1 MKNLLIVESPAKIKT
16 ISKLLGKDFKILSTV
31 GHIKDLPS
39 KKLGVEIN
47 KEVDIHYVT
56 LEGKEKT
63 IADICK
69 EAQTADHIY
78 LATDPDRE
86 GEIIAWHVEQEIG
99 RVVKK
104 KAIIKRIVYNEIT
117 KPAIEE
123 ALANPSDVDLHK
135 VSAQQ
140 ARRVLDR
147 LVGYQVSP
155 ILWKKIAKGLSA
167 GRVQSVALKLIVDRE
182 AEIKAFV
189 QEEYWSVD
197 ALFKGKSGS
206 FSAPLALVNDKKP
219 KIGTEKE
226 AQTLVAKI
234 KKESYEV
241 ESIKES
247 KRLKNPLPPFMTS
260 TLQQS
265 SYNTLKFGVS
275 KTMSVAQKLYE
286 GIPLKDPSTPVA
298 LITYMRTDSL
308 RISPIA
314 TKQARSYIEK
324 HVGKEYLPAT
334 AKAYSKAKG
343 KTQAQDA
350 HEAIRPI
357 DVALTPDK
365 VKAFLPA
372 DAAKLYDLI
381 WRRFVASQ
389 MKSAEYAQKQVTV
402 VGGPY
407 TFRVTGS
414 TLLFDGYLKIYA
426 AEEEKEEKITIPS
439 KLAEKEALSL
449 EELSP
454 KQHFTQPPPRFTEA
468 TLVKELEKEGIGRPS
483 TYATILKTIQERSY
497 TEKDDNKRFMPT
509 ELGTVVTKMLT
520 ANLPKIMNLG
530 FTAAMEENLDK
541 VAAGTLERDKLII
554 DFYHDFEKDLEIFK
568 GEAKKAI
575 EETNVTCPECKKGKL
590 IIRFGKAGPFAGCDQ
605 YPECKFTSNFERL
618 PDDSIKL
625 VKAAAPQVL
634 EEQCPKCGKSLRQ
647 MSGRFGPFIACTGYP
662 DCRYIKQTTANF
674 KCPSCGKGDVVQ
686 KFWKGKTFW
695 GCSTYP
701 ACKFSISGDIAQT
714 PCPQCHLPYLLKRVS
729 KTGEVT
735 LKCSNKECGYA
746 VAVESTES

>member
-1 MKNLLIVESPAKIKT
+1 M
-16 ISKLLGKDFKILSTV
+16 STV
-31 GHIKDLPS
+31 GHIKDLP
-39 KKLGVEIN
+39 KKKIGVEIN
-47 KEVDIHYVT
+47 SEVDIHYVT

-69 EAQTADHIY
+69 EAATADHIY

-86 GEIIAWHVEQEIG
+86 GEIIAWHVEQEVS

-104 KAIIKRIVYNEIT
+104 KATIQRITYNEIT

-123 ALANPSDVDLHK
+123 AIAHPSEVDIHK

-155 ILWKKIAKGLSA
+155 ILWKKISKGLSA

-182 AEIKAFV
+182 AQIKAFI
-189 QEEYWSVD
+189 QEEYWSID
-197 ALFKGKSGS
+197 ALFKGKSGT
-206 FSAPLALVNDKKP
+206 FTAPLALVNDKKP

-226 AQTLVAKI
+226 ATTLVTKLG
-234 KKESYEV
+234 KESYEV

-265 SYNTLKFGVS
+265 AYNTLRFAVS

-314 TKQARSYIEK
+314 IKQARTYIEK
-324 HVGKEYLPAT
+324 NLGKEYLPASERV
-334 AKAYSKAKG
+334 YSKAKG

-357 DVALTPDK
+357 DVTLTPEK

-389 MKSAEYAQKQVTV
+389 IKPAEYAQKQVTV

-407 TFRVTGS
+407 TFKVTGS
-414 TLLFDGYLKIYA
+414 TLLFDGYLKVYA
-426 AEEEKEEKITIPS
+426 VEEEKEEKVTIPP
-439 KLAEKEALSL
+439 KLAEKEPLKI

-483 TYATILKTIQERSY
+483 TYATILKTIQERLY

-509 ELGTVVTKMLT
+509 ELGTVVTTMLT
-520 ANLPKIMNLG
+520 ANLPKIMDLG

-541 VAAGTLERDKLII
+541 VAGGTLERDTLIK
-554 DFYHDFEKDLEIFK
+554 DFYRDFEKDLETFK

-575 EETNVTCPECKKGKL
+575 EETNVTCPECKTGKL
-590 IIRFGKAGPFAGCDQ
+590 IIRFGKAGPFAGCNR
-605 YPECKFTSNFERL
+605 YPECKFTSNFERQA
-618 PDDSIKL
+618 DGSIKL
-625 VKAAAPQVL
+625 VKTEAPQVL
-634 EEQCPKCGKSLRQ
+634 EENCPKCGKPLRQ

-662 DCRYIKQTTANF
+662 ECRYIKPTTANF

-686 KFWKGKTFW
+686 KMWKGKKFW

-701 ACKFSISGDIAQT
+701 ECKFSISGDIEQT
-714 PCPQCHLPYLLKRVS
+714 PCPQCKLPFLLKRIS

-735 LKCSNKECGYA
+735 LKCSDKNCGYSIE
-746 VAVESTES
+746 VEGSES

>member
-47 KEVDIHYVT
+47 SEVDIHYVT

-104 KAIIKRIVYNEIT
+104 KAIIKRITYNEIT

-123 ALANPSDVDLHK
+123 ALAHPADVDMHK
-135 VSAQQ
+135 VNAQQ

-155 ILWKKIAKGLSA
+155 ILWKKISKGLSA

-182 AEIKAFV
+182 TAIKAFV
-189 QEEYWSVD
+189 QEEYWSID

-206 FSAPLALVNDKKP
+206 FTAALALVNNKKP
-219 KIGTEKE
+219 TIGTDKE
-226 AQTLVAKI
+226 AQTLVGKL

-265 SYNTLKFGVS
+265 AYNTLKFTVS

-286 GIPLKDPSTPVA
+286 GIPLKDPSTPIA

-314 TKQARSYIEK
+314 TKEVRSYIEK
-324 HVGKEYLPAT
+324 TLGKEYLPAT
-334 AKAYSKAKG
+334 AKAYAKAKG
-343 KTQAQDA
+343 KAQDA

-357 DVALTPDK
+357 DVTLTPEK
-365 VKAFLPA
+365 VKAYLPA

-389 MKSAEYAQKQVTV
+389 VKPAEYAQKQVTV
-402 VGGPY
+402 VGGPF
-407 TFRVTGS
+407 TFKVTGS
-414 TLLFDGYLKIYA
+414 TLLFDGYLKVYS
-426 AEEEKEEKITIPS
+426 AEEEKEEKVTIPS
-439 KLAEKEALSL
+439 KLAEKDALSL

-483 TYATILKTIQERSY
+483 TYATILKTIQARSY
-497 TEKDDNKRFMPT
+497 TEKDESKRFMPT

-520 ANLPKIMNLG
+520 ENLPKIMDLG
-530 FTAAMEENLDK
+530 FTAAMEESLDK
-541 VAAGTLERDKLII
+541 VAGGTLKRDTLIK
-554 DFYHDFEKDLEIFK
+554 DFYKDFEKDLEAFK

-590 IIRFGKAGPFAGCDQ
+590 IIRFGKAGPFAGCNQ
-605 YPECKFTSNFERL
+605 YPECKFTSNFERQA
-618 PDDSIKL
+618 DESIKL
-625 VKAAAPQVL
+625 VKAPAPQVL
-634 EEQCPKCGKSLRQ
+634 DEKCPKCDKPLRQ
-647 MSGRFGPFIACTGYP
+647 LNGRFGPFIACSGYP
-662 DCRYIKQTTANF
+662 DCRYIKQTTASF
-674 KCPSCGKGDVVQ
+674 KCLTCGKGDVVK

-701 ACKFSISGDIAQT
+701 ECKFSISGDIAQT
-714 PCPQCHLPYLLKRVS
+714 PCPECNQPYLLKRVS
-729 KTGEVT
+729 KTGETT
-735 LKCSNKECGYA
+735 LKCANKECGYS
-746 VAVESTES
+746 VATENTEA